1 LKKQILNH
9 QTIFGYFYAIG
20 ATVIW
25 SGNFIV
31 ARGLNESIPPISL
44 AFWRWVVAT
53 LVLLPFALKPLISE
67 WVAIKKNLPYL
78 SITSLLGITVFNT
91 LIYVAGQTTTVIN
104 LSLIAI
110 SCPIFIIIMVRFI
123 YKELITLN
131 KSIGIVVITTGVV
144 LLITEGSLSRLLNI
158 SFAIGDVWMLAA
170 SIIFAFY
177 SVLLKLKPKELS
189 ILAFQLSTFLL
200 GLIFLLPF
208 FIWETL
214 TFPAVI
220 FEPKIVYSILYV
232 GIFASLTAFVLWNKA
247 ILVIGPSR
255 AGMIYYTLPLFSGL
269 VAYTFLNEE
278 INRIHFYSAL
288 LILSGIFMANR
299 EIKKC

>member
-1 LKKQILNH
+1 
-9 QTIFGYFYAIG
+9 
-20 ATVIW
+20 
-25 SGNFIV
+25 
-31 ARGLNESIPPISL
+31 
-44 AFWRWVVAT
+44 
-53 LVLLPFALKPLISE
+53 
-67 WVAIKKNLPYL
+67 
-78 SITSLLGITVFNT
+78 
-91 LIYVAGQTTTVIN
+91 
-104 LSLIAI
+104 
-110 SCPIFIIIMVRFI
+110 MVRFI

-144 LLITEGSLSRLLNI
+144 LLITEGRLSRLLNI